1 LGVRRLAGRVRS
13 RDHARDNAWTPY
25 EPEEAVEPARKALV
39 QRGINMVVNELAAE
53 QMGFS
58 NPAEAIGKQVRLNQF
73 GLEIGMLPA
82 TIVGVVEN
90 SRFRSL
96 REPVEAMM
104 MYDRGIYWNVIERDV
119 SHNLKPVRKTIT
131 Q

>member
-1 LGVRRLAGRVRS
+1 
-13 RDHARDNAWTPY
+13 
-25 EPEEAVEPARKALV
+25 
-39 QRGINMVVNELAAE
+39 MVVNELAAE

-96 REPVEAMM
+96 RDPVEAMM
-104 MYDRGIYWNVIERDV
+104 FYDRGIYWNLSVSYDSHDPEAVRQKIGDIWQRHARAGTSERLDE
-119 SHNLKPVRKTIT
+119 SWLGKEWGRP
-131 Q
+131 

>member
-1 LGVRRLAGRVRS
+1 
-13 RDHARDNAWTPY
+13 
-25 EPEEAVEPARKALV
+25 
-39 QRGINMVVNELAAE
+39 MVVNRLAAE

-104 MYDRGIYWNVIERDV
+104 FYDRGIYWNLIVRYDRSEEHTSELQSLMRISYAV
-119 SHNLKPVRKTIT
+119 FCLKKKKINYTICNT
-131 Q
+131 QHTT